1 MKSISGKKLA
11 EVLEKRGWELRRVTG
26 IHPIFRNPETREIAA
41 VPIHR
46 NRDLKIGTLRSILKV
61 TGLTENDLP

>member
-1 MKSISGKKLA
+1 
-11 EVLEKRGWELRRVTG
+11 VTG